1 MIEDNAGNYMDDVK
15 YGNFTGLFCDSL
27 NGISLVCSIRD
38 VLNNHNLGLGEY
50 L

>member
-1 MIEDNAGNYMDDVK
+1 MIEDDAGVYIDDDK
-15 YGNFTGLFCDSL
+15 YGNFTGLFGDSF

-38 VLNNHNLGLGEY
+38 VLNNHDLGLGEY